1 MGQEHSSFSS
11 NGNEITVTYTKRP
24 RSSTTVKRTTPSNTT
39 ITDNNEKERSP
50 IDPNREPLL
59 GLPITKHHESIPN
72 RNLSL
77 TNYSDETT
85 WSEMSSSIG
94 TVALLQES
102 YHSNSLTGDSGVDCQ
117 DISTIKST
125 RTQQRFHDLTTT
137 STIPIVDDD
146 DDDDDESFMNYSTHP
161 INGTLY
167 VNSRKYDSDT
177 ALSRGV
183 LLQDTRKN
191 NKKQTNKFDIFCLCF
206 ILENATESHVL
217 SYMSTEN
224 GLDRALEQTSRFYSD
239 LEHIAT
245 DLNILTKRYSQ
256 SQTTMSPALSRY
268 YHQQQ
273 QYHRPGLN
281 TIDALDWDW
290 NDAQSPPFV
299 QSPKTQQRKDRQ
311 QYSSSLPRLNSNNK
325 NKVRRRLNQNN
336 QQTDYNESDLEIRTT
351 RSYDCTSSPLRR
363 SKTIKITYDLFTFSC
378 LLGPSSVYFDSTDNT
393 SGEDHFGDETLQIPS
408 SPSVL
413 TSSRTTEFFATMK

>member
-191 NKKQTNKFDIFCLCF
+191 KKTNK
-206 ILENATESHVL
+206 
-217 SYMSTEN
+217 
-224 GLDRALEQTSRFYSD
+224 
-239 LEHIAT
+239 
-245 DLNILTKRYSQ
+245 
-256 SQTTMSPALSRY
+256 
-268 YHQQQ
+268 
-273 QYHRPGLN
+273 
-281 TIDALDWDW
+281 
-290 NDAQSPPFV
+290 
-299 QSPKTQQRKDRQ
+299 
-311 QYSSSLPRLNSNNK
+311 
-325 NKVRRRLNQNN
+325 
-336 QQTDYNESDLEIRTT
+336 
-351 RSYDCTSSPLRR
+351 
-363 SKTIKITYDLFTFSC
+363 
-378 LLGPSSVYFDSTDNT
+378 
-393 SGEDHFGDETLQIPS
+393 QI
-408 SPSVL
+408 
-413 TSSRTTEFFATMK
+413 